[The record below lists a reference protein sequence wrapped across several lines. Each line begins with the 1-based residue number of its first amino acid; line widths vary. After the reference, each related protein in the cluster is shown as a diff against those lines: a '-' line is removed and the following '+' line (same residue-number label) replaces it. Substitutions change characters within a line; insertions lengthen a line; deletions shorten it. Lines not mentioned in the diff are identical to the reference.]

1 MSLTS
6 GELSA
11 ADVAAVVGNGN
22 NGNNGFGW
30 GGDGAWQIT
39 ATLYGDVY

>member
-1 MSLTS
+1 MSLAS

-11 ADVAAVVGNGN
+11 ADVAAVVGNGGN

-30 GGDGAWQIT
+30 GGDGAW
-39 ATLYGDVY
+39 